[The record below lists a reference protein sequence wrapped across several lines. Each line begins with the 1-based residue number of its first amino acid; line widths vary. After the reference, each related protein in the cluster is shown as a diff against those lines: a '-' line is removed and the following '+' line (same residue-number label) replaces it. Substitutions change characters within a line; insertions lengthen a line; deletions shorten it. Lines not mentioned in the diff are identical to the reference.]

1 MLPRVIGESH
11 HESTEELQLLVV
23 HIRTVSL
30 TSRFDDKEMKV
41 RVKHGD
47 VGVSSAC
54 DTAAVRFS
62 RQPHFRSNL
71 PGLSAVVDFDASF
84 VFLWQDTPSPSLRIR
99 LVSASGRGRVVG
111 GATVPLDGG
120 AAGLREFDV
129 QLKGLPNFFAPQPV
143 EETIGQV
150 SVAAEICRMARGD
163 LQQHLERLH
172 AHRRQGAF
180 VLSEVPVAVGK
191 VQSLPVEVDD
201 DDDGVVRGESVC
213 HWMTRTSSY

>member
-1 MLPRVIGESH
+1 MLPRVMEQSR

-30 TSRFDDKEMKV
+30 TSRFDDKEMRV

-47 VGVSSAC
+47 VGISSAC

-62 RQPHFRSNL
+62 RQPAFRSHL
-71 PGLSAVVDFDASF
+71 PGLSAVVDFDTSF
-84 VFLWQDTPSPSLRIR
+84 VFLWQGTPSPSLRIR
-99 LVSASGRGRVVG
+99 LVSGSGRGRAVG
-111 GATVPLDGG
+111 GASVPLDGV

-129 QLKGLPNFFAPQPV
+129 QLKGLPNVFAPQSV
-143 EETIGQV
+143 ETIGQV
-150 SVAAEICRMARGD
+150 GVATEIYTMAKGD

-180 VLSEVPVAVGK
+180 VLAEVPVAVGK
-191 VQSLPVEVDD
+191 VQSVPDEVDD
-201 DDDGVVRGESVC
+201 DVVQGLSVC
-213 HWMTRTSSY
+213 QWLTTAA

>member
-1 MLPRVIGESH
+1 MLPRVIEDSH
-11 HESTEELQLLVV
+11 HASAEELQLLVV

-62 RQPHFRSNL
+62 RQPAFRSNL
-71 PGLSAVVDFDASF
+71 PGLSAVVDFDTSF
-84 VFLWQDTPSPSLRIR
+84 VFLWQGASSPSLRIR
-99 LVSASGRGRVVG
+99 LVSGSGRGRVVG

-180 VLSEVPVAVGK
+180 VLDEVPVAVGK

-201 DDDGVVRGESVC
+201 GDDGVVRGESVC